1 MSSNPWGLVTLSFV
15 IDLDHVSFGTHDAL
29 ATARRLRRDYG
40 ATAVFGE
47 ALPEFRYLALYLGT
61 AEHGGFLELLDP
73 NGPGFMTK
81 FLERFGEA
89 PHHLTFT
96 VPDIEASVQQVKELG
111 FTVTGENF
119 THESWREAFIAPH
132 PATGC
137 VIQLA
142 QTPHSY
148 PTPSELLATNERDLA
163 SCPPARARWITPG
176 GFRSGINP
184 QGRRSAGTPSLLAA
198 ATCLHYSRSIAT
210 SSVPRLTTRAIRRSA
225 GGRRARSPS
234 MQPRGPESTVF
245 AITVGPVTAQS
256 CSVHPGNRA
265 TAQ

>member
-1 MSSNPWGLVTLSFV
+1 M

-29 ATARRLRRDYG
+29 ATAKRLRRDYG
-40 ATAVFGE
+40 ASAVFGE

-96 VPDIEASVQQVKELG
+96 VPDIEASVQQVKDLG

-119 THESWREAFIAPH
+119 THEPWREAFIAPH

-163 SCPPARARWITPG
+163 SFPSSQGALDNTWWLPIWDQPAGPSIRWDTIVTRSSDVPALLTIYRDVLGASVTTQGDSMICAWPAGTITIEPAEK
-176 GFRSGINP
+176 SGIVGVRYFREAND
-184 QGRRSAGTPSLLAA
+184 TPHLL
-198 ATCLHYSRSIAT
+198 TIA
-210 SSVPRLTTRAIRRSA
+210 
-225 GGRRARSPS
+225 
-234 MQPRGPESTVF
+234 E
-245 AITVGPVTAQS
+245 
-256 CSVHPGNRA
+256 
-265 TAQ
+265 

>member
-1 MSSNPWGLVTLSFV
+1 M

-29 ATARRLRRDYG
+29 ATAQLLRRDYG

-47 ALPEFRYLALYLGT
+47 ALPEFRYLALYLGS
-61 AEHGGFLELLDP
+61 AQDGGFLELLDP

-96 VPDIEASVQQVKELG
+96 VPDIEASVQHVKDLG
-111 FTVTGENF
+111 FAVTGENF
-119 THESWREAFIAPH
+119 THESWREAFITPH

-148 PTPSELLATNERDLA
+148 PTPSELLATNERDLDSYPSSQGA
-163 SCPPARARWITPG
+163 LDNTWWLPIWDQPPGPAIEWDTIVTRSNDVPALLTIYRDVLGATVTTDDGATICAWPSGTITIEPTE
-176 GFRSGINP
+176 RSGID
-184 QGRRSAGTPSLLAA
+184 GVRYRRESHESNHLL
-198 ATCLHYSRSIAT
+198 
-210 SSVPRLTTRAIRRSA
+210 
-225 GGRRARSPS
+225 SP
-234 MQPRGPESTVF
+234 PW
-245 AITVGPVTAQS
+245 
-256 CSVHPGNRA
+256 
-265 TAQ
+265 